1 MRGVRKARERSGDFE
16 DEDRGVSDE
25 EVRTSFEDDPLD
37 DTQEGGRQTLPPTR
51 RYTTRETCEIL
62 GIHRNTLR
70 RRTEDGSIRCVYMK
84 AGSRMYPLYLGRD
97 IMKFWRQLV

>member
-1 MRGVRKARERSGDFE
+1 MITGVEP
-16 DEDRGVSDE
+16 V
-25 EVRTSFEDDPLD
+25 
-37 DTQEGGRQTLPPTR
+37 LPPTR